1 MDGSGNLG
9 DALRETF
16 SDDKIWII
24 GYLLML
30 IGIALWRTYVNA
42 QSGK

>member
-1 MDGSGNLG
+1 MDGSGKLG
-9 DALRETF
+9 EALKQTF

-30 IGIALWRTYVNA
+30 IGIALWRTYVN
-42 QSGK
+42 SKV